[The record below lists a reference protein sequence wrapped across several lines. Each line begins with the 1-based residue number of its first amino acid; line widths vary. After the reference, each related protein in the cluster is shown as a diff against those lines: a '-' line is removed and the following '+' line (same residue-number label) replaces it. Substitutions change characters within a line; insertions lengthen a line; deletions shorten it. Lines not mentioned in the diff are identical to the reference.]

1 MRYLRLERPRAMPE
15 NELPEELLL
24 ALEKAAR
31 ERAQAAFRR
40 QFGESYFDTR
50 ASGTCSGDGGKSIPP
65 ELQEK
70 LARKLWLLKPD
81 PLTAGDR
88 LVKRGSEL
96 TENLIV
102 TFLVAVASLGAGV
115 TAGHWWQ
122 DGWTKFH
129 LFHPSLG
136 SIIGGLL
143 GLVLGMRVLDALH
156 GSLSRSFQIA
166 RDREVALV
174 ACDALLSGYVTL
186 PSVQEDILRV
196 IAHAKQADGTY
207 PKAVCEKIRDLR
219 SSSAL
224 ALELWQQVPQGL

>member
-1 MRYLRLERPRAMPE
+1 MPE
-15 NELPEELLL
+15 HELPEELLF
-24 ALEKAAR
+24 ALQKAAR
-31 ERAQAAFRR
+31 EKAQAGFRS

-50 ASGTCSGDGGKSIPP
+50 ASGTYSGDGGKSIPP

-70 LARKLWLLKPD
+70 LARALWLLKPD
-81 PLTAGDR
+81 PVTAGDR
-88 LVKRGSEL
+88 LAKRGSEL
-96 TENLIV
+96 TDSLIV
-102 TFLVAVASLGAGV
+102 AFLLAVASLGAGG

-143 GLVLGMRVLDALH
+143 GLVLGMWVLDALH
-156 GSLSRSFQIA
+156 GSLTQSFQKA

-186 PSVQEDILRV
+186 PSVQKDILRM

-207 PKAVCEKIRDLR
+207 PEAVREKMRDLR
-219 SSSAL
+219 ASNAL
-224 ALELWQQVPQGL
+224 APELSQQVPQGL